1 MTIRRPRAI
10 ATLFLVWLCFGAKLA
25 NSEEINTGDS
35 LDIAVFEW
43 DREAGAIRSWETI
56 NNEYTVA
63 EDGIL
68 YFPFIDGGIVAVGLD
83 TNELA
88 SSLSSRLLESL
99 SLPDLPAVQSKQS
112 STEPV
117 SVYGFVRNTGRYDIK
132 AGQTIREVFV
142 AAGGSP
148 IALNANPGLELS
160 ELTQRLDVIQ
170 SRRTIL
176 SARLARLRAE
186 GEGAA
191 TLDFPE
197 DVDPE
202 VTEKQKREQKVFGLN
217 RERTERQ
224 TQLLEGRI
232 GLLTGEIGSLQTQLK
247 NINRQLELAQ
257 EQLANINQLAERGLA
272 VNARQLDALS
282 LVSSLETR
290 QLTLQLAVTEARQ
303 NLSVAEL
310 DLVDAQSGASASRLV
325 AAQDVE
331 NQLLLLEDQ
340 YATLSG
346 RAKILAVSL
355 EPASALQARVW
366 RQGATE
372 PIFVE
377 FDAPVM
383 SGDIIEFRS
392 LGDQSS
398 HRIKVS
404 ECRDFLRSLRAI
416 WLKFIPQHGF
426 RNRQKPRK
434 RSNRIKRGGE

>member
-1 MTIRRPRAI
+1 MTIKRPRAI
-10 ATLFLVWLCFGAKLA
+10 ATLLLAWLCFGATLA

-99 SLPDLPAVQSKQS
+99 SLPDLPAVQIKQS

-117 SVYGFVRNTGRYDIK
+117 SVYGFVRNTGRFDIRP
-132 AGQTIREVFV
+132 GQTIREIFV

-160 ELTQRLDVIQ
+160 ELTQRLDVLQ

-191 TLDFPE
+191 TLDLPE

-202 VTEKQKREQKVFGLN
+202 VAEKQKREEKVFSLN

-247 NINRQLELAQ
+247 NLSLQLELAQ
-257 EQLANINQLAERGLA
+257 EQLDNINQLADRGLA

-282 LVSSLETR
+282 LVSNLETR

-340 YATLSG
+340 
-346 RAKILAVSL
+346 
-355 EPASALQARVW
+355 
-366 RQGATE
+366 
-372 PIFVE
+372 
-377 FDAPVM
+377 
-383 SGDIIEFRS
+383 
-392 LGDQSS
+392 
-398 HRIKVS
+398 
-404 ECRDFLRSLRAI
+404 
-416 WLKFIPQHGF
+416 
-426 RNRQKPRK
+426 
-434 RSNRIKRGGE
+434 